1 MHRRIAADLGKWTK
15 FFLSP
20 NSLLRKKHLK
30 NFPRG
35 NKFLLPCCKG
45 EEKSA
50 GGSFP
55 PYPFPLLYR
64 FTWLGFTCLK
74 GRDNAE
80 KYICFLFPAL
90 CNEWYNLVER
100 SPVRISREDKR
111 QHDIFTVRLV
121 FIQKFSP
128 KSRKNSKPT
137 DPHVKELTKHKRID
151 QLNFFFIFIFLL
163 ITSKAFRV
171 KRSLDA
177 FASSFSLNSYSANP
191 CQLHLPLPIQRWAWG
206 ISACYLFSYY
216 LLWVSLSPT
225 DFLAADKL
233 ARGKPQTVLFWK
245 L

>member
-1 MHRRIAADLGKWTK
+1 METNFFSPAA
-15 FFLSP
+15 
-20 NSLLRKKHLK
+20 
-30 NFPRG
+30 RG
-35 NKFLLPCCKG
+35 
-45 EEKSA
+45 KSA

-100 SPVRISREDKR
+100 SQWGSQKR
-111 QHDIFTVRLV
+111 TRGNMIFTVRLD

-128 KSRKNSKPT
+128 KIRKNSKPT

-151 QLNFFFIFIFLL
+151 QLNYFIFLL

-191 CQLHLPLPIQRWAWG
+191 CQLHLPLLIPRWAWG